1 MVMWPSVLV
10 VDDGFAM
17 GKAAELLLRDIR
29 SQGVYAYYVTEKDLK
44 AYAYEKKALP
54 FVGDVRGVI
63 FVGYEDAGVIEALQ
77 KRQKDA
83 GDVPVYALKLTAF
96 ATDVASPAIHDIRSD
111 VLAFVEKV
119 IPEKSFSTDRY
130 ASYLL
135 QAIQDDAPEGQAL
148 VALSGGV
155 DSTVAAL
162 LVHRA
167 LSGRLKAVFVDHGLM
182 RAGESEVVVKTLR
195 ETLGLDV
202 THVDA
207 RARFLE
213 ALKGVDDPE
222 AKRKIIGEHFIRVF
236 EEVAKGFPDVRY
248 LVQGTILPDVI
259 ESAQG
264 ERGVA
269 VKSHHNVGGLPEA
282 FDFLL
287 LEPLRQLYKDDVR
300 ALGAWLGLPETL
312 TNRQPF
318 PGPGLAV
325 RILGEIT
332 SEKLEMVRAADAIV
346 REVIEK
352 RGLHTSVWQYFA
364 VLLPTRSVGTGI
376 QGRSYGHTVAVRAVH
391 STTGTSAEVAALP
404 WDVLLHISQRITEEV
419 PGVGRVVYDIT
430 GKPPGTIEWE

>member
-1 MVMWPSVLV
+1 MLPSVLI

-29 SQGVYAYYVTEKDLK
+29 AHGYYAYYVTDRELK
-44 AYAYEKKALP
+44 AYVFDQKDLP
-54 FVGDVRGVI
+54 FAGDVRGI
-63 FVGYEDAGVIEALQ
+63 ILVGYEDAQLLQALDRHQ
-77 KRQKDA
+77 SHGWRVHVHVLDRTRA
-83 GDVPVYALKLTAF
+83 
-96 ATDVASPAIHDIRSD
+96 ATDTASSAYEEMRSD
-111 VLAFVEKV
+111 MLAFVEKV
-119 IPEKSFSTDRY
+119 IPEKTFSTESY

-135 QAIQDDAPEGQAL
+135 TAIQRQAPEGQAL

-167 LSGRLKAVFVDHGLM
+167 LPGRLKAVFVDHGFM
-182 RAGESEVVVKTLR
+182 RAGEGDAVVKTLR

-202 THVDA
+202 THIDA
-207 RARFLE
+207 RERFLE

-222 AKRKIIGEHFIRVF
+222 AKRKIIGEQFIRVF
-236 EEVAKGFPDVRY
+236 EDVAKGFPDVRY

-269 VKSHHNVGGLPEA
+269 VKSHHNVGGLPA
-282 FDFLL
+282 TFNFML

-300 ALGAWLGLPETL
+300 ALGTWLGLPEML

-325 RILGEIT
+325 RLLGAIT
-332 SEKLEMVRAADAIV
+332 PDKLEMLRAADAIV
-346 REVIEK
+346 REEIEK
-352 RGLHTSVWQYFA
+352 RGLHASIWQYFA
-364 VLLPTRSVGTGI
+364 VLLPTRSVGTGLK
-376 QGRSYGHTVAVRAVH
+376 GRSYGHTVAVRAVH
-391 STTGTSAEVAALP
+391 STTGTSAEVAMLP
-404 WDVLLHISQRITEEV
+404 WDVLLHISKRITEEV
-419 PGVGRVVYDIT
+419 PGVGRVVYDVT